1 MAVLRPDQYRNI
13 VMVGHSG
20 CGKTSLCEALL
31 HKAGVTTRLGSIP
44 DKTSI
49 LDYTEEAREK
59 LSSTDSALCH
69 LMHKGLHVN
78 IVDTPG
84 TQAFV
89 GPAIAGLTAAELA
102 VLVISATSGIQVNTR
117 AMFDRARKFG
127 LGCWIVINHID
138 APNVDLA
145 QLLSDVQETFGK
157 QCVPLNLPVNGG
169 KGVVDCLANASGKSD
184 FGDVGEAPPIFA
196 QAAGA
201 PLVYAGATVPR
212 PALEAV
218 IVPKDSPIRS
228 VADLKGKRVAYN
240 KGSNVQ
246 YFLVKL
252 LEKHGLK
259 YGDVQSIF
267 LAPADARAAF
277 ERGAIDAWI
286 IWDPFL
292 AAAQKQLDARLL
304 VDATGVVNNRA
315 YYFTSRD
322 FATKNADVLRIA
334 IEEVNAIDTW
344 VSKNKDAAA
353 AELSA
358 VLGLDKSIT
367 DLYLSRARFGTAPV
381 TREILAEQQAIAD
394 TFFDLKLIPKK
405 LNLLHAAP
413 VDL

>member
-1 MAVLRPDQYRNI
+1 MNELNRFSLQRRHLLAASAATAAAAALPTTSWAQAPGAPRVLR
-13 VMVGHSG
+13 VGHQKGWLSILKG
-20 CGKTSLCEALL
+20 RGTLGKRLAPLGVKVTWTEFNAGPVQLEALN
-31 HKAGVTTRLGSIP
+31 VGSI
-44 DKTSI
+44 
-49 LDYTEEAREK
+49 
-59 LSSTDSALCH
+59 
-69 LMHKGLHVN
+69 
-78 IVDTPG
+78 
-84 TQAFV
+84 
-89 GPAIAGLTAAELA
+89 
-102 VLVISATSGIQVNTR
+102 
-117 AMFDRARKFG
+117 
-127 LGCWIVINHID
+127 
-138 APNVDLA
+138 
-145 QLLSDVQETFGK
+145 
-157 QCVPLNLPVNGG
+157 
-169 KGVVDCLANASGKSD
+169 D

-212 PALEAV
+212 PTLEAV

-259 YGDVQSIF
+259 YGDVQSVF

-277 ERGAIDAWI
+277 EKGAVDAWI
-286 IWDPFL
+286 IWEPFL
-292 AAAQKQLDARLL
+292 AAAQKTLDARLL
-304 VDATGVVNNRA
+304 ADATGVVNNRA
-315 YYFTSRD
+315 YYFTSRE
-322 FATKNADVLRIA
+322 FSTKNADVLRIA

-344 VSKNKDAAA
+344 ASKNKDAAA

-367 DLYLSRARFGTAPV
+367 ELYLNRARFGTAPV

>member
-1 MAVLRPDQYRNI
+1 MNELNRFSLQRRHLLAASAATATAAAAALPATSWAQASGAPRVLR
-13 VMVGHSG
+13 VGHQKGWLSILKG
-20 CGKTSLCEALL
+20 RGTLERRLAPLGVKVTWTEFNAGPVQLEALN
-31 HKAGVTTRLGSIP
+31 VGSI
-44 DKTSI
+44 
-49 LDYTEEAREK
+49 
-59 LSSTDSALCH
+59 
-69 LMHKGLHVN
+69 
-78 IVDTPG
+78 
-84 TQAFV
+84 
-89 GPAIAGLTAAELA
+89 
-102 VLVISATSGIQVNTR
+102 
-117 AMFDRARKFG
+117 
-127 LGCWIVINHID
+127 
-138 APNVDLA
+138 
-145 QLLSDVQETFGK
+145 
-157 QCVPLNLPVNGG
+157 
-169 KGVVDCLANASGKSD
+169 D

-218 IVPKDSPIRS
+218 IVPKDSSIRS

-246 YFLVKL
+246 YLLVKL
-252 LEKHGLK
+252 LEKNGLK
-259 YGDVQSIF
+259 YGDVQSVF

-322 FATKNADVLRIA
+322 FATRNADVLRIA

-344 VSKNKDAAA
+344 ASKNKDAAA

-381 TREILAEQQAIAD
+381 TREILAEQQQIAD
-394 TFFDLKLIPKK
+394 TFHALKLIPRK

-413 VDL
+413 VDLL

>member
-1 MAVLRPDQYRNI
+1 MNELNRFSLQRRHLLAASAASAAAGAIPSAWAQAPGAARVLR
-13 VMVGHSG
+13 VGHQKGWLSILKG
-20 CGKTSLCEALL
+20 RGTLEKRLAPLGVKVTWTEFNAGPVQLEALN
-31 HKAGVTTRLGSIP
+31 VGSI
-44 DKTSI
+44 
-49 LDYTEEAREK
+49 
-59 LSSTDSALCH
+59 
-69 LMHKGLHVN
+69 
-78 IVDTPG
+78 
-84 TQAFV
+84 
-89 GPAIAGLTAAELA
+89 
-102 VLVISATSGIQVNTR
+102 
-117 AMFDRARKFG
+117 
-127 LGCWIVINHID
+127 
-138 APNVDLA
+138 
-145 QLLSDVQETFGK
+145 
-157 QCVPLNLPVNGG
+157 
-169 KGVVDCLANASGKSD
+169 D

-218 IVPKDSPIRS
+218 IVPSGSPIRS

-252 LEKHGLK
+252 LEKNGLK

-322 FATKNADVLRIA
+322 FATRNADVLRIA

-344 VSKNKDAAA
+344 ASKNKEAAA

-413 VDL
+413 VDLL